1 MVSVDLILK
10 KPAKVFKFHDAKF
23 RELMI
28 EKEEGKYAVNLE
40 YY

>member
-28 EKEEGKYAVNLE
+28 EKEEGKYALNLE